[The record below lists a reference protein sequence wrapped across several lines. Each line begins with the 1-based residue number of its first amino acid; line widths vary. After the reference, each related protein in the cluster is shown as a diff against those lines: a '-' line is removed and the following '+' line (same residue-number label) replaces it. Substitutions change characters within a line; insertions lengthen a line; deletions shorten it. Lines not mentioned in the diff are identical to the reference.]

1 MWYEKTEKG
10 KYKYTERYTYPLS
23 NKQKYV
29 SETLDKKN
37 DKKAREI
44 LAFKINEKIELSLMY
59 KGEKATLKFV
69 YEKYIDYLKNI
80 KQVKSTTAYRN
91 ENAIGLMIDI
101 ISPKAVVDDLTVL
114 YIRQQLCW
122 QRKIQHHLKRV
133 YKTIWS
139 YDSMG
144 I

>member
-10 KYKYTERYTYPLS
+10 KYKYTERYTDPLS

-44 LAFKINEKIELSLMY
+44 LAFKTNEKIELSLMY
-59 KGEKATLKFV
+59 KGEKATLEFV
-69 YEKYIDYLKNI
+69 YKRYIDYLKNI

-114 YIRQQLCW
+114 YIRQQL
-122 QRKIQHHLKRV
+122 V
-133 YKTIWS
+133 
-139 YDSMG
+139 DSGKSEAMS
-144 I
+144 ILTNY